1 MLNEIRE
8 YELYL
13 KKDYGGLYKRDNVKN
28 NLSGLRAILTCL
40 ARGFLDLLKQL
51 DVTDWSQKDSL
62 TQEFLICWL
71 TGKYELCDNLDSKI
85 IDEFKKAKEC
95 CLLDHIINGEM
106 KIRCLPDAS
115 RKTVSNFLESKVASW
130 KKSMFFST
138 KENSVNE
145 IYFKGIIADALQ
157 KGPLKN
163 SVMIIKQ
170 NGDNFGITTT
180 EEGFKN
186 IKNLFAVIAICLQ
199 NLPSGQKSTVIK
211 MAQLSN
217 ALNKPTNVKKIRD
230 SLLSAI
236 NGYVDSD
243 IYTYNSKPIV
253 SKTEIVGG
261 VVKLF
266 LNQEWLKD
274 YDVKLID
281 FNDSIDCGYEIFT
294 DKELFQNS

>member
-13 KKDYGGLYKRDNVKN
+13 EKDYGGLYKRDNAKN

-40 ARGFLDLLKQL
+40 ARGFLDLLSRL
-51 DVTDWSQKDSL
+51 NVTDWSQKDSL

-71 TGKYELCDNLDSKI
+71 MGEYTPCEDLNDEI
-85 IDEFKKAKEC
+85 VAEFKKAKKC
-95 CLLDHIINGEM
+95 CLLNYIVNNDI
-106 KIRCLPDAS
+106 KIKCLPDSS
-115 RKTVSNFLESKVASW
+115 RKTVSNFLESKVTSW
-130 KKSMFFST
+130 KKSMFFAT

-170 NGDNFGITTT
+170 NEENFGITTT
-180 EEGFKN
+180 EEGLKN

-199 NLPSGQKSTVIK
+199 NLPSGQKSAVIK
-211 MAQLSN
+211 MAHLSN
-217 ALNKPTNVKKIRD
+217 ALNKPTNVKKKRD
-230 SLLSAI
+230 SLLSAVT
-236 NGYVDSD
+236 GYVDSD
-243 IYTYNSKPIV
+243 IYTYNGKPIV

-261 VVKLF
+261 VVKLI
-266 LNQEWLKD
+266 LNKEWLKD

-294 DKELFQNS
+294 DKELFPNS